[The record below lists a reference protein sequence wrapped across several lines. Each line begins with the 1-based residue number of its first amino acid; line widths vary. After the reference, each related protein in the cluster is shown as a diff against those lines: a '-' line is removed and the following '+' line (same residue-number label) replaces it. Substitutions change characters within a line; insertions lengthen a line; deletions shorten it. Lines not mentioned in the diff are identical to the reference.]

1 MQTFDGKSNRL
12 TFSVLL
18 FLSAWIV
25 TSCDET
31 PIVGG
36 DFSPD
41 DVIVNADTIKISNLK
56 LASSPSFSGN
66 LSYVTTGAVNDPVFG
81 EIRTTALLRPGIVRA
96 AQVDTIG
103 ENPSARLTLDI
114 SNRYGSTAIPAVYN
128 IVELGRPWRS
138 TSWRYDSIP
147 DLAKNPDLSDK
158 VIGQFT
164 LTEDD
169 SISVRLSDDWA
180 IRYREIFLM
189 PVSSERDSLY
199 RFDMPGLA
207 IVPAPGTDMMFSVQ
221 PSRSRLVISSG
232 DGLRDL
238 SKEMNSWAVSM
249 ERKETG
255 PLAQGSSKPVF
266 NTMTS
271 MLEIDIDLSKE
282 FLGTTNFSRVEMVI
296 YDDTLGMQQGTP
308 PDYVRPR
315 SETIR
320 IFLLEPDQLFYS
332 ISADPRFQANRR
344 EEDSSYRIPL
354 TSFANERL
362 RSGASTRKFY
372 AITGGNDGRILP
384 ALLSGPDD
392 PHRQPKLLITSISRQ
407 Q

>member
-1 MQTFDGKSNRL
+1 MHTFDGKSNRL

-18 FLSAWIV
+18 FLLAWIV

-41 DVIVNADTIKISNLK
+41 DVMVNADTIAISNLS

-66 LSYVTTGAVNDPVFG
+66 LSYVTAGAVNDPVFG
-81 EIRTTALLRPGIVRA
+81 EITTVALLRPRIVRE

-114 SNRYGSTAIPAVYN
+114 SNRYGSTTIPAVYH
-128 IVELGRPWRS
+128 IVELARPWRS

-147 DLAKNPDLSDK
+147 DLAKNPDLSEK
-158 VIGQFT
+158 IIGQFT
-164 LTEDD
+164 LTEED
-169 SISVRLSDDWA
+169 SISVRLDDDWA
-180 IRYREIFLM
+180 RRYREIFLM

-199 RFDMPGLA
+199 RVDLPGLA
-207 IVPAPGTDMMFSVQ
+207 IVPAAGTDMMFSVQ
-221 PSRSRLVISSG
+221 PSRSRLVIASG
-232 DGLRDL
+232 GGLRDVT
-238 SKEMNSWAVSM
+238 SEMNSWAVSK
-249 ERKETG
+249 ERKETDSHVR
-255 PLAQGSSKPVF
+255 SSMPVF

-271 MLEIDIDLSKE
+271 MLEIDINFSEE

-308 PDYVRPR
+308 PDFVRPR
-315 SETIR
+315 SETII

-332 ISADPRFQANRR
+332 IAADPRFQANRR
-344 EEDSSYRIPL
+344 EEDSSFRVPL
-354 TSFANERL
+354 TSFANERI

-372 AITGGNDGRILP
+372 AITGSNDGRILP
-384 ALLSGPDD
+384 ALLAGPEDA
-392 PHRQPKLLITSISRQ
+392 HRHPRLLITSISRSQ
-407 Q
+407 